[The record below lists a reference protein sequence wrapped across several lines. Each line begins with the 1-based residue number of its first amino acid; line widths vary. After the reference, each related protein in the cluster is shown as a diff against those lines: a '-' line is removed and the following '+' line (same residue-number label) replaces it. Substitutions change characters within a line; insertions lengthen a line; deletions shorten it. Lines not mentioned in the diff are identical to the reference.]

1 MPGTYQYDVEI
12 KSNVAKL
19 LSDMK
24 QVQDRLDIV
33 EGKEYKIKLN
43 VDEKKL
49 SSVISNLEKMLDSL
63 GKGTGDFKQFE
74 NLSKELSS
82 IVSEVQSLSK
92 AFGKVDDSGTKTLLS
107 SIQNIDKSLSELS
120 QNILN
125 VNKNMS
131 NMGSN
136 TSGAVKQVENITN
149 ESKKAASALEDVAKA
164 QEKVNGQKTNISSG
178 LDSNISKY
186 QEIVSLVKEYYEL
199 SQKIQTP
206 KLSYQ
211 KRSEDYD
218 KIDAYLLSKK
228 SSHNVVAGQIKNKY
242 DREKSINDTYHDMSK
257 GINEGKDFAV
267 KAMKSAIQSYWANVT
282 EMPSDDELLSSRKID
297 RSYKGSSK
305 EEYII
310 PKKYQ
315 DMEKSVIQE
324 TMAMN
329 KNNIAYEEERKQIEA
344 NNSALKER
352 MDLIRNTIKSYDKN
366 PDYNGE
372 YRMGLSLKS
381 SDKGKTDIFSST
393 SSISQEE
400 MLQEICNMLG
410 VEIPKNA
417 DKAKEAIKEVASAT
431 DSTEQRKDA
440 FPDKDISTSV
450 ESATNSIKEENNIL
464 EQNTQKVK
472 ENADAK
478 KKLTDTD
485 KEVSNVNLSK
495 YDNRLESYT
504 KKTSGYD
511 TTIARFE
518 NGGWTSDTY
527 KQRINAVKEAV
538 KQYADILNNLK
549 KHPELVNDEELG
561 KLDKQERLIKDN
573 IIAVQNMSA
582 AEKGYSL
589 ISAQKELDKINN
601 ILKEHSGMSREA
613 KNQIKAYYAEIK
625 SGNPSASLDVIHGK
639 IMQIVNAEIEAGRG
653 GKSMFDAIKEKA
665 WYGVASAI
673 GTYFGFNDLIR
684 YGKEGV
690 SIVRQLDTAFTEMRK
705 VSNESVQSLKK
716 YQDTT
721 FDTADAV
728 GTTAK
733 QIQNS
738 TADWMRLGES
748 MDTAAKSAKD
758 ANILFNVSEFEGID
772 EATESLVSMSQAY
785 KDLDK
790 MDIIDVLN
798 NIGNNY
804 SISTDGLATALKDSA
819 SALVTANN
827 DLNEAVSLTTA
838 GNAITQDPSKV
849 GAGLRT
855 ISLRLVGTEEAKE
868 ELSDLGEETDGMITT
883 VSKLR
888 NTIQSAT
895 SAATKDGK
903 GFDIFDSNGNY
914 KSTYEIMQGLAD
926 LYDEIVKKDKE
937 LGTNNLNLLLET
949 IAGKNRSNIAA
960 SILQNGDMLRSVY
973 EDAQNSEGSAEKELN
988 SYLDSVDGK
997 FQQLQNRT
1005 QEFWYNVIDTTTVK
1019 SVLDFTTDLT
1029 EGASKFF
1036 KLVEKHL
1043 PTILGA
1049 IATIIASNK
1058 SGGLI
1063 RLINFINN
1071 SPFLATVE
1079 FNREVYELIV

>member
-1 MPGTYQYDVEI
+1 MSGIANWQAQIRIDIEDLKKRIKVAEGEI
-12 KSNVAKL
+12 NNFTNE
-19 LSDMK
+19 
-24 QVQDRLDIV
+24 DRKVKLDIDTKTL
-33 EGKEYKIKLN
+33 ESAIQKL
-43 VDEKKL
+43 D
-49 SSVISNLEKMLDSL
+49 KMLDSL

-125 VNKNMS
+125 VNKNM
-131 NMGSN
+131 GN
-136 TSGAVKQVENITN
+136 TSGAVKQVENISN
-149 ESKKAASALEDVAKA
+149 AYQDAAKEAEKLADAQSKI
-164 QEKVNGQKTNISSG
+164 GQKTNISSG
-178 LDSNISKY
+178 NTNPPSPPKKDRYAKRRKISEEDFLNYSPNRINEKLSNSGYTILGETVNTELVDGLVKVSAKIKDADGAWKSFSAKVDADGNIFEQRFKTVTNGVDKLETALENFGRETSPALTY
-186 QEIVSLVKEYYEL
+186 QETLDKA
-199 SQKIQTP
+199 QKIKNSLNLGDEYSIKVDSSEFVTITKKLTDVENAGASVTQTF
-206 KLSYQ
+206 KSAQ
-211 KRSEDYD
+211 DA
-218 KIDAYLLSKK
+218 IDNFGKAASNSAEKTSVALK
-228 SSHNVVAGQIKNKY
+228 SVKNK
-242 DREKSINDTYHDMSK
+242 DM
-257 GINEGKDFAV
+257 
-267 KAMKSAIQSYWANVT
+267 
-282 EMPSDDELLSSRKID
+282 
-297 RSYKGSSK
+297 
-305 EEYII
+305 
-310 PKKYQ
+310 
-315 DMEKSVIQE
+315 
-324 TMAMN
+324 
-329 KNNIAYEEERKQIEA
+329 
-344 NNSALKER
+344 
-352 MDLIRNTIKSYDKN
+352 
-366 PDYNGE
+366 
-372 YRMGLSLKS
+372 
-381 SDKGKTDIFSST
+381 
-393 SSISQEE
+393 
-400 MLQEICNMLG
+400 
-410 VEIPKNA
+410 
-417 DKAKEAIKEVASAT
+417 
-431 DSTEQRKDA
+431 KDA
-440 FPDKDISTSV
+440 FPDKDVSASV
-450 ESATNSIKEENNIL
+450 ETATNSIKEENNVL
-464 EQNTQKVK
+464 EQNTQKAK
-472 ENADAK
+472 ENAEAK
-478 KKLTDTD
+478 EKIVNAD
-485 KEVSNVNLSK
+485 KEVSNVDLSK
-495 YDNRLESYT
+495 YDTRLQSYT

-511 TTIARFE
+511 ATIARFE
-518 NGGWTSDTY
+518 NGGWTSDDY
-527 KQRINAVKEAV
+527 KKRVDAVKEAV
-538 KQYADILNNLK
+538 KQYEDILNNLK
-549 KHPELVNDEELG
+549 KHPELVTEEELG
-561 KLDKQERLIKDN
+561 KLDKQEKLIKEN
-573 IIAVQNMSA
+573 ITAVQNMSA

-653 GKSMFDAIKEKA
+653 GKSMWSVIKEKA
-665 WYGVASAI
+665 WYGVAGAI
-673 GTYFGFNDLIR
+673 GTYFGFNDFIR

-690 SIVRQLDTAFTEMRK
+690 SIVRQLDTALTEMRK
-705 VSNESVQSLKK
+705 VSNESVQSLKR

-748 MDTAAKSAKD
+748 MDQAAKSAKD
-758 ANILFNVSEFEGID
+758 ANILLNVSEFEGID
-772 EATESLVSMSQAY
+772 EATDSLVSMSQAY
-785 KDLDK
+785 KDLNK

-855 ISLRLVGTEEAKE
+855 ISLRLVGTTQAKQ
-868 ELSDLGEETDGMITT
+868 ELEDLGEETDGMITT
-883 VSKLR
+883 ASKLR
-888 NTIQSAT
+888 DTIQSAT

-903 GFDIFDSNGNY
+903 GLDIFDSNGNY

-973 EDAQNSEGSAEKELN
+973 EDAQNSKGSAENELN
-988 SYLDSVDGK
+988 AYLDSVDGK
-997 FQQLQNRT
+997 FQQLQNRA

-1079 FNREVYELIV
+1079 FNREVCELIV

>member
-24 QVQDRLDIV
+24 QVQDRLDTV

-49 SSVISNLEKMLDSL
+49 SNVISNLEKMLDSL

-82 IVSEVQSLSK
+82 VVSEVQNLSK

-131 NMGSN
+131 NMGGN

-149 ESKKAASALEDVAKA
+149 AYQDAAKEAEKLVDAQSKIE
-164 QEKVNGQKTNISSG
+164 QKTNISLASDSTVEQQIKSESELNAEIEKRENIIKELQQLQEKLTVHEDFHG
-178 LDSNISKY
+178 NDRYFADQLPTEEEIREADKRIKQLTGTNNIFNVDKLIQDRNEWLSEVKYSLEEYDDLIKANDQKALDEYTTRGLSRIGGAESFFGYEDNSFSIASKFVEEKEKIQNEINDLYIDLDKLDEKMNLDSNNSSVDNTIQS
-186 QEIVSLVKEYYEL
+186 QE
-199 SQKIQTP
+199 
-206 KLSYQ
+206 KL
-211 KRSEDYD
+211 RSEL
-218 KIDAYLLSKK
+218 KETQKQAEKTAQAVKK
-228 SSHNVVAGQIKNKY
+228 S
-242 DREKSINDTYHDMSK
+242 T
-257 GINEGKDFAV
+257 
-267 KAMKSAIQSYWANVT
+267 
-282 EMPSDDELLSSRKID
+282 
-297 RSYKGSSK
+297 
-305 EEYII
+305 
-310 PKKYQ
+310 
-315 DMEKSVIQE
+315 
-324 TMAMN
+324 
-329 KNNIAYEEERKQIEA
+329 
-344 NNSALKER
+344 
-352 MDLIRNTIKSYDKN
+352 
-366 PDYNGE
+366 
-372 YRMGLSLKS
+372 
-381 SDKGKTDIFSST
+381 
-393 SSISQEE
+393 
-400 MLQEICNMLG
+400 
-410 VEIPKNA
+410 
-417 DKAKEAIKEVASAT
+417 AT
-431 DSTEQRKDA
+431 ASTEQKKDA
-440 FPDKDISTSV
+440 FPDKDVSASV
-450 ESATNSIKEENNIL
+450 ETATNSIKEENKVL
-464 EQNTQKVK
+464 EQNTQKAK
-472 ENADAK
+472 ENAEAK
-478 KKLTDTD
+478 EKIINAD

-495 YDNRLESYT
+495 YNTRLESYN

-518 NGGWTSDTY
+518 NGGWTSDDY
-527 KQRINAVKEAV
+527 KQRVNAVKEAV
-538 KQYADILNNLK
+538 KQYEDILNNLK

-561 KLDKQERLIKDN
+561 KLDKQEKLIKEN
-573 IIAVQNMSA
+573 ITAVQNMSA

-601 ILKEHSGMSREA
+601 ILREHSGMSREA

-653 GKSMFDAIKEKA
+653 GKSMLDTIKEKA
-665 WYGVASAI
+665 WYGVANTL
-673 GTYFGFNDLIR
+673 GTYFGVNDFIR
-684 YGKEGV
+684 YGKEGIN
-690 SIVRQLDTAFTEMRK
+690 IVRQLDTALTEMRK
-705 VSNESVQSLKK
+705 VSNESVQSLKR

-728 GTTAK
+728 GTIAK

-758 ANILFNVSEFEGID
+758 ANILLNVSEFEGID
-772 EATESLVSMSQAY
+772 EATDSLVSMSQAY

-855 ISLRLVGTEEAKE
+855 ISLRLVGTTQAKQ
-868 ELSDLGEETDGMITT
+868 ELEDLGEETDGMITT
-883 VSKLR
+883 ASKLR
-888 NTIQSAT
+888 DTIQSAT

-973 EDAQNSEGSAEKELN
+973 EDAQNSKGSAENELN
-988 SYLDSVDGK
+988 AYLDSVDGK
-997 FQQLQNRT
+997 FQQLQNRA

-1079 FNREVYELIV
+1079 FNREVYELII

>member
-24 QVQDRLDIV
+24 QVQDRLDTV

-63 GKGTGDFKQFE
+63 GKGTSDFKQFE
-74 NLSKELSS
+74 NLSKELSN
-82 IVSEVQSLSK
+82 IVSEAQSLSK
-92 AFGKVDDSGTKTLLS
+92 AFGKVDDSGAKTLLS
-107 SIQNIDKSLSELS
+107 SIQSIDKSLFELS

-125 VNKNMS
+125 VNKNMG
-131 NMGSN
+131 NMGNN
-136 TSGAVKQVENITN
+136 TSGVVKQVENIGNAATDAVKQVDKLADAQ
-149 ESKKAASALEDVAKA
+149 SKLG
-164 QEKVNGQKTNISSG
+164 NKTNISSG
-178 LDSNISKY
+178 
-186 QEIVSLVKEYYEL
+186 
-199 SQKIQTP
+199 T
-206 KLSYQ
+206 
-211 KRSEDYD
+211 
-218 KIDAYLLSKK
+218 
-228 SSHNVVAGQIKNKY
+228 
-242 DREKSINDTYHDMSK
+242 
-257 GINEGKDFAV
+257 
-267 KAMKSAIQSYWANVT
+267 
-282 EMPSDDELLSSRKID
+282 
-297 RSYKGSSK
+297 
-305 EEYII
+305 
-310 PKKYQ
+310 
-315 DMEKSVIQE
+315 
-324 TMAMN
+324 
-329 KNNIAYEEERKQIEA
+329 
-344 NNSALKER
+344 
-352 MDLIRNTIKSYDKN
+352 
-366 PDYNGE
+366 
-372 YRMGLSLKS
+372 
-381 SDKGKTDIFSST
+381 
-393 SSISQEE
+393 
-400 MLQEICNMLG
+400 
-410 VEIPKNA
+410 
-417 DKAKEAIKEVASAT
+417 
-431 DSTEQRKDA
+431 KDA
-440 FPDKDISTSV
+440 FPNNDNVAASSDSV
-450 ESATNSIKEENNIL
+450 TNAVKEENDVL
-464 EQNTQKVK
+464 EQNTQKAK
-472 ENADAK
+472 ENAEAK
-478 KKLTDTD
+478 EKIINAD

-495 YDNRLESYT
+495 YNTRLESYN

-518 NGGWTSDTY
+518 NGGWTSDDY
-527 KQRINAVKEAV
+527 KQRVNAVKEAV
-538 KQYADILNNLK
+538 KQYEDILNNLK

-561 KLDKQERLIKDN
+561 KLDKQEKLIKEN
-573 IIAVQNMSA
+573 ITAVQNMSA

-601 ILKEHSGMSREA
+601 ILREHSGMSREA

-653 GKSMFDAIKEKA
+653 GKSMLDTIKEKA
-665 WYGVASAI
+665 WYGVANTL
-673 GTYFGFNDLIR
+673 GTYFGVNDFIR
-684 YGKEGV
+684 YGKEGIN
-690 SIVRQLDTAFTEMRK
+690 IVRQLDTALTEMRK
-705 VSNESVQSLKK
+705 VSNESVQSLKR

-721 FDTADAV
+721 FDTADTV

-758 ANILFNVSEFEGID
+758 ANILLNVSEFEGID
-772 EATESLVSMSQAY
+772 EATDSLVSMSQAY

-855 ISLRLVGTEEAKE
+855 ISLRLVGTTQAKQ
-868 ELSDLGEETDGMITT
+868 ELEDLGEETDGMITT
-883 VSKLR
+883 ASKLR
-888 NTIQSAT
+888 DTIQSAT

-1019 SVLDFTTDLT
+1019 SVLDFTTNLT

>member
-1 MPGTYQYDVEI
+1 MSGTYQYDVEI

-24 QVQDRLDIV
+24 QVQDRLDTV
-33 EGKEYKIKLN
+33 EGKEYTIKLN
-43 VDEKKL
+43 IDEKKL
-49 SSVISNLEKMLDSL
+49 SNVISNLEKMLDSL

-92 AFGKVDDSGTKTLLS
+92 AFGKVDDSGAKTLLS
-107 SIQNIDKSLSELS
+107 SIQNIDKSLSELN

-125 VNKNMS
+125 VNKNM
-131 NMGSN
+131 NN
-136 TSGAVKQVENITN
+136 TSGTVKQVENITN

-164 QEKVNGQKTNISSG
+164 QAKVNGQKTNISLASDSTVKQQIKSESELNAEIEKRENIIRELQQLQEKLTVHEDFHDNDRYFADQLPTEEEIREADKRIKQLTG
-178 LDSNISKY
+178 TNNIFDVDKLIQDRNEWLSEVKYSLEEYDDLIKANDQKALDEYTTRGLSRIGGAESFFGYEDNNFSIASKFVEEKEKIQNEINDLYTDLDKLDEKMNLDSNNSSVDNIVQS
-186 QEIVSLVKEYYEL
+186 QEKLQSELKETQKQAEKTTQAVKE
-199 SQKIQTP
+199 
-206 KLSYQ
+206 
-211 KRSEDYD
+211 
-218 KIDAYLLSKK
+218 
-228 SSHNVVAGQIKNKY
+228 V
-242 DREKSINDTYHDMSK
+242 
-257 GINEGKDFAV
+257 
-267 KAMKSAIQSYWANVT
+267 
-282 EMPSDDELLSSRKID
+282 
-297 RSYKGSSK
+297 
-305 EEYII
+305 
-310 PKKYQ
+310 
-315 DMEKSVIQE
+315 
-324 TMAMN
+324 
-329 KNNIAYEEERKQIEA
+329 
-344 NNSALKER
+344 
-352 MDLIRNTIKSYDKN
+352 
-366 PDYNGE
+366 
-372 YRMGLSLKS
+372 
-381 SDKGKTDIFSST
+381 SST
-393 SSISQEE
+393 ASQD
-400 MLQEICNMLG
+400 Q
-410 VEIPKNA
+410 
-417 DKAKEAIKEVASAT
+417 T
-431 DSTEQRKDA
+431 KDA
-440 FPDKDISTSV
+440 FPDKDVSASV
-450 ESATNSIKEENNIL
+450 ESATNSIKEENNVL

-485 KEVSNVNLSK
+485 KEVSNVDLSK

-527 KQRINAVKEAV
+527 KQRVNAVKEVV
-538 KQYADILNNLK
+538 KQYADILNNFK
-549 KHPELVNDEELG
+549 KHPELVNDDELG
-561 KLDKQERLIKDN
+561 KLDKQEKLIKDN

-589 ISAQKELDKINN
+589 VSGQKELDKINN

-690 SIVRQLDTAFTEMRK
+690 SIVRQLDTALTEMRK

-758 ANILFNVSEFEGID
+758 ANILLNVSEFEGID

-868 ELSDLGEETDGMITT
+868 ELSDLGEETEGMITT

-997 FQQLQNRT
+997 FQQLQNRI